1 MHLSGTVE
9 WIKDPA
15 DLKRVQQ
22 MYRPEVPA
30 GAQVLQRSYG
40 VTIDI
45 IPFLKIT
52 PKSIDYL
59 DYSKGFNHWD
69 TLAL

>member
-1 MHLSGTVE
+1 
-9 WIKDPA
+9 
-15 DLKRVQQ
+15 
-22 MYRPEVPA
+22 MYGPEVPT
-30 GAQVLQRSYG
+30 GAQGTSSVAYG